1 MEEGTM
7 ALEIEPVERLY
18 TVEEA
23 AERLSVSR
31 ETIRRALQSGRL
43 KGRKLLADSDR
54 RVRQQ
59 THWRISESAIQEL
72 LVKPR

>member
-1 MEEGTM
+1 M

-43 KGRKLLADSDR
+43 KGRKLVREPGA
-54 RVRQQ
+54 RVVQQ
-59 THWRISESAIQEL
+59 SQWRISESAIQEL